1 MNLSDAL
8 LELLEDGWEGLS
20 KTTPTFCIPPLKGGV
35 AKLQVNSKDCLA
47 WHTLIHYYNLKVSS
61 SLFYYFFKLIY
72 YYYYYYYYY

>member
-35 AKLQVNSKDCLA
+35 SKLQVNSKDCLA
-47 WHTLIHYYNLKVSS
+47 WNTLIHYYNLKVQ
-61 SLFYYFFKLIY
+61 
-72 YYYYYYYYY
+72 